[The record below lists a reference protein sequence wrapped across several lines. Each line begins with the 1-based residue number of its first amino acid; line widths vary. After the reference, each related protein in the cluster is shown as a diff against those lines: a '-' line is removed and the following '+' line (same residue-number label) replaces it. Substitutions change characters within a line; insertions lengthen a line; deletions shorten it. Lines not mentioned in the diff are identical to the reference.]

1 MNRALPRILVI
12 TDPAYPPEI
21 IVAQLRQ
28 ALGAAASG
36 TLAVQVR
43 DRGRRPEALARE
55 LRALTRAHGAMLLVN
70 RDVALAVEIGADGVH
85 FGGDP
90 IDPSARAAL
99 GRAAFLTVA
108 AHTDDDVRA
117 AISSGADAALVSPI
131 FETPGKGSPR
141 GANAIV
147 RARAVAPSMPIYALG
162 GVDASNVAACLA
174 AGANGVAVIRA
185 ILGAADAGAAARA
198 LDASFGHPV
207 D

>member
-1 MNRALPRILVI
+1 MIRALPRILVI
-12 TDPAYPPEI
+12 TDPAYAPEF

-28 ALGAAASG
+28 ALFAVPSG

-43 DRGRRPEALARE
+43 DRGGRPEALARE
-55 LRALTRAHGAMLLVN
+55 LRVLTRAHGAMLLVN
-70 RDVALAVEIGADGVH
+70 RDVALAVDIGADGVH
-85 FGGDP
+85 FGGEA

-147 RARAVAPSMPIYALG
+147 RACAVAPSMPIYALG
-162 GVDASNVAACLA
+162 GVDASNVATCLA
-174 AGANGVAVIRA
+174 AGAIGVAVIRS
-185 ILGAADAGAAARA
+185 ILGAADPAAAARA